1 VITRRAFVAGAA
13 AGAGLLLARG
23 LGVPGIFGDAARG
36 GEGPGAQR
44 ALLRALAASLTP
56 GQREILVLPAD
67 HPSRQITNTL
77 AVIEKP
83 HLGTILSPQ
92 QRALVER
99 LYGSMLSPR
108 GRQAFAGTVAVEGR
122 LDGCV
127 LALYGDPEAG
137 NAQAVIMGGHLM
149 LRGGAAGPG
158 GAAFGGGISYGHQI
172 GNERWRVPGNSFAF
186 HGDAANRLY
195 ARLSPEERGRAVLAR
210 PPHELVLQAQG
221 AAGVFPGARIG
232 SLSEAAQQ
240 EAARLVETVFASY
253 PEAER
258 SEALACIEANGGLAA
273 LHFACY
279 ASHGFYADL
288 QRFGDLDAAERVRR
302 GDPYWQVWRLE
313 GPGTVLHF
321 QGHPH
326 VHAYV
331 QVVRDPARANLGE
344 TLGVTAAGVEGEA
357 MVRLLEAALRRAAG
371 EELAFYGDQAPG
383 RFCPGEVTTGL
394 AWSMD
399 PYCNRIVVATVEG
412 RAMGAALRERIAA
425 GGSAVEP
432 RQRYRVASAEYFA
445 QQPEFGEP
453 ERVETSEVLLRDAV
467 VAHLRAGGLA
477 SLPVG

>member
-1 VITRRAFVAGAA
+1 MITRRAFMVGAG

-23 LGVPGIFGDAARG
+23 LGVPGIFGGTAPAD
-36 GEGPGAQR
+36 EGPAAQR

-77 AVIEKP
+77 AVIERP
-83 HLGTILSPQ
+83 HLGTILSSQ

-137 NAQAVIMGGHLM
+137 NTQAVIMGGHLM
-149 LRGGAAGPG
+149 LRAGGAGPG

-172 GNERWRVPGNSFAF
+172 GNQRWRVPGNSFAF

-195 ARLSPEERGRAVLAR
+195 ASLSAEERGRAVLAR
-210 PPHELVLQAQG
+210 PPHELVLQAMG

-232 SLSEAAQQ
+232 SLSEAAQE

-253 PEAER
+253 PEAGR

-288 QRFGDLDAAERVRR
+288 QRFGDLDAAERTRR
-302 GDPYWQVWRLE
+302 GDPYWQVWRVE

-344 TLGVTAAGVEGEA
+344 TLGTTAAGVEGEA
-357 MVRLLEAALRRAAG
+357 MVRLLEAALRRATG

-399 PYCNRIVVATVEG
+399 PYCNRVVVATVEG
-412 RAMGAALRERIAA
+412 RAMGAALRDRLVAE
-425 GGSAVEP
+425 GSAVEP
-432 RQRYRVASAEYFA
+432 RQRYRVASAEYFTR
-445 QQPEFGEP
+445 QPEFGDP
-453 ERVETSEVLLRDAV
+453 ERVETGEVLLRDAV
-467 VAHLRAGGLA
+467 VAHLRGGGLA
-477 SLPVG
+477 SRPVT